1 MSLSIIKQVSDYLG
15 YSKNETV
22 LLSHK
27 APRTYKHYRINKKKG
42 GTRTIHHP
50 SRQTKSLQ
58 YAIIEIVLRELKV
71 SKYAL
76 AYKRGKG
83 SATKKNAL
91 LHAKYKY
98 SVMVDFQ
105 DFFHSIKPRDLYSV
119 LKKNDK
125 WKTISKEDKEFI
137 ENCLFVKIGNKK

>member
-83 SATKKNAL
+83 SATKKMHFYMQNTNTL
-91 LHAKYKY
+91 LWLIFKI
-98 SVMVDFQ
+98 
-105 DFFHSIKPRDLYSV
+105 FFIQSNQEIY
-119 LKKNDK
+119 
-125 WKTISKEDKEFI
+125 TAF
-137 ENCLFVKIGNKK
+137 